1 MSVVTYTFIVF
12 LLCTIVLYYIV
23 PKKIQWVI
31 LLLASLVFYG
41 YAGIEYLFLVIAT
54 AVVVYLFSL
63 RLQKSL
69 DEQEELA
76 KDPAF
81 AFICYIDANY
91 VAKSTS
97 QGIAPDTVMG
107 HHGVGIFWN
116 VADWTIEE

>member
-63 RLQKSL
+63 RLQKSRRSW
-69 DEQEELA
+69 QRMRTEEPHERSRLLRRRRERSSL
-76 KDPAF
+76 
-81 AFICYIDANY
+81 C
-91 VAKSTS
+91 
-97 QGIAPDTVMG
+97 G
-107 HHGVGIFWN
+107 HLS
-116 VADWTIEE
+116 

>member
-76 KDPAF
+76 
-81 AFICYIDANY
+81 
-91 VAKSTS
+91 
-97 QGIAPDTVMG
+97 
-107 HHGVGIFWN
+107 
-116 VADWTIEE
+116 

>member
-54 AVVVYLFSL
+54 AVVVYLLSSAASDVYKRQSRRSWQRMRTEEPHERSRLLRRRRERSSL
-63 RLQKSL
+63 
-69 DEQEELA
+69 
-76 KDPAF
+76 
-81 AFICYIDANY
+81 C
-91 VAKSTS
+91 
-97 QGIAPDTVMG
+97 G
-107 HHGVGIFWN
+107 HLS
-116 VADWTIEE
+116 